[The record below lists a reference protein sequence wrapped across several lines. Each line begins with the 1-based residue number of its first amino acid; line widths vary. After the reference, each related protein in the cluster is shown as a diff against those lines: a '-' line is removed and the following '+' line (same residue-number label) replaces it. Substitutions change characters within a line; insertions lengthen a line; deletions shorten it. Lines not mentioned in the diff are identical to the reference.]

1 MPEKVYFCRSKNG
14 RVCNC
19 QHFCETE
26 IKFNKHIIN
35 HSVCCYSEIITM
47 DKKTQITETGSH
59 IDILAGKIEKLIQD
73 ARQHVVAA
81 VNTAMVYTYYEIGRY
96 IVEDEQG
103 GENRAIYGQ
112 ELLKGLSNRL
122 THRLGKGWSVENLTL
137 MRKFFITYSNPIEE
151 KTENENSKHCLRNFQ
166 LSWSHYLKLMRIT
179 NLEERKFYEIEA
191 TNNKWSLKEL
201 ERQYDSS
208 LYGRLALSR
217 NKEEVMNLSKKGQ
230 IVEKPQD
237 LLKDPYILEFTGL
250 PQLPSYSEKKLEQKL
265 IDNLQAFLLELGK
278 GFTFVGRQV
287 RLSFSEEHY
296 FIDLVFYNRLLKSFV
311 LIDLKKGKLK
321 HQDIGQMQMYV
332 NYYDRE
338 VKLDDENPTI
348 GLLLCADKENSVVE
362 YTLPLNN
369 NQIFAAKYEMVL
381 PSKEELKKLISNK

>member
-1 MPEKVYFCRSKNG
+1 MPEKVYLCRSKNG

-35 HSVCCYSEIITM
+35 HSVCSYSEIITM
-47 DKKTQITETGSH
+47 DKKTRIAETGSH

-112 ELLKGLSNRL
+112 ELLKGLLNRL

-179 NLEERKFYEIEA
+179 NLEERNFYEIEA
-191 TNNKWSLKEL
+191 IQNNWSLREL

-208 LYGRLALSR
+208 LYERLSLSR
-217 NKEEVMNLSKKGQ
+217 DKEGILKLSTQGQ
-230 IVEKPQD
+230 VVEKPQD

-369 NQIFAAKYEMVL
+369 NQIFAAKYETVL

>member
-1 MPEKVYFCRSKNG
+1 
-14 RVCNC
+14 
-19 QHFCETE
+19 
-26 IKFNKHIIN
+26 
-35 HSVCCYSEIITM
+35 M
-47 DKKTQITETGSH
+47 DKKPQIIETGNH
-59 IDILAGKIEKLIQD
+59 IDILASKIEKLIQD
-73 ARQHVVAA
+73 ARQHVIAT

-103 GENRAIYGQ
+103 GESRAEYGKAV
-112 ELLKGLSNRL
+112 LKSLSKYL
-122 THRLGKGWSVENLTL
+122 TPKFGKGYSVDNLQN
-137 MRKFFITYSNPIEE
+137 MRNFYLNYSNYE
-151 KTENENSKHCLRNFQ
+151 TLSRNSEGRHFTSFS

-191 TNNKWSLKEL
+191 ANNKWSLKEL

-208 LYGRLALSR
+208 LYERLVLSR

-237 LLKDPYILEFTGL
+237 LFKDPYVLEFTGL

-265 IDNLQAFLLELGK
+265 IDDLQVFLLELGK

-287 RLSFSEEHY
+287 RLSFSEDHY
-296 FIDLVFYNRLLKSFV
+296 YIDLVFFNRLLKSFV

-338 VKLDDENPTI
+338 VKLEDENPTV

-369 NQIFAAKYEMVL
+369 NQIFAAKYETVL
-381 PSKEELKKLISNK
+381 PSKEELKKLISNR

>member
-1 MPEKVYFCRSKNG
+1 
-14 RVCNC
+14 
-19 QHFCETE
+19 
-26 IKFNKHIIN
+26 
-35 HSVCCYSEIITM
+35 M

-103 GENRAIYGQ
+103 GESRAEYGKTV
-112 ELLKGLSNRL
+112 LKDVATRL
-122 THRLGKGWSVENLTL
+122 TRKFGKGYSLTNLKQMRQLFLSYSKSQTL
-137 MRKFFITYSNPIEE
+137 SDQLQ
-151 KTENENSKHCLRNFQ
+151 NSDTQMIDNIPSFT

-179 NLEERKFYEIEA
+179 NLDERKFYEIEA

-208 LYGRLALSR
+208 LYERLALSR

-250 PQLPSYSEKKLEQKL
+250 PQLPSYTEKKLEQKL

-369 NQIFAAKYEMVL
+369 NQIFAAKYETVL
-381 PSKEELKKLISNK
+381 PSKEELKKLISNRWF

>member
-1 MPEKVYFCRSKNG
+1 MPEKVYLCRLKNG
-14 RVCNC
+14 RVRNC
-19 QHFCETE
+19 QRFCETE
-26 IKFNKHIIN
+26 IKINEHIIN

-151 KTENENSKHCLRNFQ
+151 KTENENSKQCLRNFQ

-179 NLEERKFYEIEA
+179 NLEERNFYEIEA
-191 TNNKWSLKEL
+191 IQNNWSLREL

-208 LYGRLALSR
+208 LYERLSLSR
-217 NKEEVMNLSKKGQ
+217 
-230 IVEKPQD
+230 
-237 LLKDPYILEFTGL
+237 
-250 PQLPSYSEKKLEQKL
+250 
-265 IDNLQAFLLELGK
+265 
-278 GFTFVGRQV
+278 
-287 RLSFSEEHY
+287 
-296 FIDLVFYNRLLKSFV
+296 
-311 LIDLKKGKLK
+311 
-321 HQDIGQMQMYV
+321 
-332 NYYDRE
+332 
-338 VKLDDENPTI
+338 
-348 GLLLCADKENSVVE
+348 DKENSVVE